1 MVWTM
6 AQKFTQATV
15 DRWLREAEPGQQ
27 FYDAEA
33 KGLRLVVG
41 STGGAYRHV
50 GRINCRGGRY
60 VTINIGR
67 ADEVQLRQA
76 RTASA
81 EVRLA
86 LKRGEDPRR
95 PVSSVPTVEEAL
107 DRYLLRDDLTERT
120 KEFYRECLKGPL
132 SKLRHIPMDLLERE
146 EVRSLHE
153 EITRDR
159 GPYRANGSMRC
170 LRALYND
177 VSRTFDLPPNPVT
190 RAVRFNKE
198 QRRDAAVAPDDMPR
212 LWAKLDAIE
221 CPIMRNV
228 WLTLLLT
235 GLRKSDA
242 RQMRWEHL
250 EDGVLLVPNPKGG
263 RAFKLPLCDYLLESI
278 EPLRK
283 FESEFILPSPRDL
296 SLPLAGLKRS
306 KAFDYSPHGMRH
318 NYATHALEA
327 GVDHTTLKV
336 LLNHA
341 SGDVTFGYVTRAHLT
356 GHLKDATERV
366 AAKLLSYK

>member
-1 MVWTM
+1 M
-6 AQKFTQATV
+6 AEKFTQAMV

-33 KGLRLVVG
+33 KGLRLVIG

-86 LKRGEDPRR
+86 LKRGEDPRK
-95 PVSSVPTVEEAL
+95 PVSSVPTVQEAL
-107 DRYLLRDDLTERT
+107 DRYLLRDDLTPRT
-120 KEFYRECLKGPL
+120 KEFYAGCVSGPL
-132 SKLRHIPMDLLERE
+132 RSLRHVPMDQLDRE
-146 EVRSLHE
+146 EMRRLHE
-153 EITRDR
+153 QLSRDR
-159 GPYRANGSMRC
+159 GPYSANGALRS

-177 VSRTFDLPPNPVT
+177 VSRTFDLPPNPIT

-198 QRRDAAVAPDDMPR
+198 RRRNSAVAPDEMPR

-235 GLRKSDA
+235 GLRKGDA
-242 RQMRWEHL
+242 RRMRWDHL
-250 EDGVLLVPNPKGG
+250 EDGVLLVPSPKGG
-263 RAFKLPLCDYLLESI
+263 RAFKLPLCDHLLRSI
-278 EPLRK
+278 EPLRA
-283 FESEFILPSPRDL
+283 FGSEYILPSPKDL
-296 SLPLAGLKRS
+296 TQPLAGLKRS
-306 KAFDYSPHGMRH
+306 RVFDYSPHAMRH

-366 AAKLLSYK
+366 AARLLSYK